1 MKSSDPHK
9 NDLIDIKSSIEAGWF
24 AYAIKW
30 HLDLSSQHYYQLQST
45 TGIACQITIDSN
57 DKPIDFPTVF
67 TPVEICKNAHLK
79 VENVYFNET
88 FYTVYLTPPYDGID

>member
-1 MKSSDPHK
+1 MKTSDPHK
-9 NDLIDIKSSIEAGWF
+9 GEKIDVKSFIDNGWV

-57 DKPIDFPTVF
+57 DNPIDLPTVF
-67 TPVEICKNAHLK
+67 TPAEICRNAQLR
-79 VENVYFNET
+79 VNNIYINET